1 MFNPLKKIKNS
12 KGIDIPLMYVY
23 LAGYMAGEKLIQ
35 CTEWRKKIREHYGN
49 YEKSDSSYPIAFLD
63 PFNGAELDTIDRKG
77 LTSSVSG
84 TAIINGDRMSVNK
97 ADIIIA
103 NMNDFF
109 MDDIIH
115 PSDINPHTR
124 RDVNIEYLYEVYKEL
139 YTKVE
144 EKRDMMGTH
153 HELRWGGDQDK
164 PRILIVPENKKE
176 IFMKHPFTKD
186 CDYFFTSMQELL
198 DSKVLESFYKRIA
211 GAIY

>member
-1 MFNPLKKIKNS
+1 MTGIFNPLVNIKKS
-12 KGIDIPLMYVY
+12 AGIDIPLMYIY
-23 LAGYMAGEKLIQ
+23 LAGYMSGEKLIQ
-35 CTEWRKKIREHYGN
+35 CTEWRKGIRKHYQN
-49 YEKSDSSYPIAFLD
+49 YEGTKTSYPFAFLD
-63 PFNGAELDTIDRKG
+63 PFNGAELDTIDKKG

-97 ADIIIA
+97 ADVIIA
-103 NMNDFF
+103 NMDDFF
-109 MDDIIH
+109 MDDILS
-115 PSDINPHTR
+115 PESFINSFTTK
-124 RDVNIEYLYEVYKEL
+124 DEVVEAYNEL
-139 YTKVE
+139 YKKVE

-176 IFMKHPFTKD
+176 MFMKHPFTKD
-186 CDYFFTSMQELL
+186 CDYFFTSVQELL

>member
-1 MFNPLKKIKNS
+1 MFNPLKKIKDS
-12 KGIDIPLMYVY
+12 KGIDIPLMYIY
-23 LAGYMAGEKLIQ
+23 LAGYMAGEKLVQ

-49 YEKSDSSYPIAFLD
+49 YEESNTSYPFAFLD
-63 PFNGAELDTIDRKG
+63 PFNGAEFETIDKKG

-97 ADIIIA
+97 ADVIIA
-103 NMNDFF
+103 NMDDFF

-115 PSDINPHTR
+115 PSELQNNTTASD
-124 RDVNIEYLYEVYKEL
+124 LYNAYKEL

-153 HELRWGGDQDK
+153 HELRWAGDQVK
-164 PRILIVPENKKE
+164 PRILIIPENKKE

-186 CDYFFTSMQELL
+186 CDYFFTSIQEML
-198 DSKVLESFYKRIA
+198 DSKVLETFYKRIA